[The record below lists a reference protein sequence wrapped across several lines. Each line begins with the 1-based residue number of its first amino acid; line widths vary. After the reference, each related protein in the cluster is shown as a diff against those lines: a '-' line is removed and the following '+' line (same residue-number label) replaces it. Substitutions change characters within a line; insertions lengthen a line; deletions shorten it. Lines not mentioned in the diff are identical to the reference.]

1 MKRLLLSSFFFF
13 AIHSV
18 FAQQQYFIYLESE
31 NGIPFYVRMGDKIY
45 SSSSPGYLIFPNLSD
60 SSYTM
65 FIGVPALGGKEARF
79 QLQVQGNDH
88 GYSIKTGGNELEL
101 TDIETLAAISPIH
114 MPGSAN
120 VTYEPRKDA
129 FSSML
134 AKASSDSSLLMVP
147 VFSKSEPVAEVK
159 KDVIKKKDK
168 EASRV
173 EEKPVNEPVS
183 VQTSQPSTVADISGS
198 STSASVPT
206 IDTTVK
212 HDDSVV
218 IASTSMK
225 QTETVSVTTDNTVA
239 ENKEEP
245 KIQGGVAPGATIS
258 EPASSNGQG
267 QTGEPFERS
276 VIKKYSESSTSE
288 GFGLVYFD
296 KNGDQVDTIRLLIPN
311 PKIIFSQPDT
321 SKKQEVVFMDVKK
334 EAEPVN
340 EGIKEKS
347 PVKDP
352 VAEDD
357 KRNSTDTLL
366 ANQTK
371 EEQVKKEPAKEE
383 RAVGGIIPAKPKCR
397 SQASESDFFKLRKNM
412 ASEESDEMMV
422 EQAMKS
428 FKSKCY
434 TTEQVKYLS
443 SLFLTS
449 AGKYLFFDAAY
460 MHVSDREN
468 FPSLQSEIKDDYYS
482 RRFKALIGE

>member
-1 MKRLLLSSFFFF
+1 
-13 AIHSV
+13 
-18 FAQQQYFIYLESE
+18 
-31 NGIPFYVRMGDKIY
+31 
-45 SSSSPGYLIFPNLSD
+45 
-60 SSYTM
+60 
-65 FIGVPALGGKEARF
+65 
-79 QLQVQGNDH
+79 
-88 GYSIKTGGNELEL
+88 
-101 TDIETLAAISPIH
+101 
-114 MPGSAN
+114 
-120 VTYEPRKDA
+120 
-129 FSSML
+129 
-134 AKASSDSSLLMVP
+134 
-147 VFSKSEPVAEVK
+147 
-159 KDVIKKKDK
+159 
-168 EASRV
+168 
-173 EEKPVNEPVS
+173 
-183 VQTSQPSTVADISGS
+183 
-198 STSASVPT
+198 
-206 IDTTVK
+206 
-212 HDDSVV
+212 
-218 IASTSMK
+218 MK

-321 SKKQEVVFMDVKK
+321 SKKAAVVFMDVKK
-334 EAEPVN
+334 EVEPVN
-340 EGIKEKS
+340 EGTKEKS

-357 KRNSTDTLL
+357 KRNSPDTLL
-366 ANQTK
+366 ANHAK

>member
-1 MKRLLLSSFFFF
+1 MKRLLLSSFFLFL
-13 AIHSV
+13 IHSV

-65 FIGVPALGGKEARF
+65 FIGVPSLGGKEARF

-88 GYSIKTGGNELEL
+88 GYTIKTGGSELGL
-101 TDIETLAAISPIH
+101 TDIETLAAINPIH
-114 MPGSAN
+114 IPGTAN

-134 AKASSDSSLLMVP
+134 SKASNDSSLLMIP
-147 VFSKSEPVAEVK
+147 VFSKAEPVAEVK
-159 KDVIKKKDK
+159 KDVVKKKDTETPK
-168 EASRV
+168 A
-173 EEKPVNEPVS
+173 EEKPVKEPVT
-183 VQTSQPSTVADISGS
+183 VQAPQQSEVANISGS
-198 STSASVPT
+198 STNAAIPSN
-206 IDTTVK
+206 DTTFK
-212 HDDSVV
+212 HSDTLA
-218 IASTSMK
+218 IASTSGK
-225 QTETVSVTTDNTVA
+225 GTETTPVSSEKSVA
-239 ENKEEP
+239 VSKPEEKIETAVSPETP
-245 KIQGGVAPGATIS
+245 KQESAN
-258 EPASSNGQG
+258 SNDQE
-267 QTGEPFERS
+267 QPEEPFERS

-296 KNGDQVDTIRLLIPN
+296 KNGNQVDTIRMLIPN
-311 PKIIFSQPDT
+311 PKIMFNQPDT
-321 SKKQEVVFMDVKK
+321 SKKSAVVFM
-334 EAEPVN
+334 E
-340 EGIKEKS
+340 
-347 PVKDP
+347 
-352 VAEDD
+352 
-357 KRNSTDTLL
+357 
-366 ANQTK
+366 
-371 EEQVKKEPAKEE
+371 VKKEPETVKESGKAEPTINDPIAKNDKAHFSDTLLVDNSNEEKAKKEPKNEE

-397 SQASESDFFKLRKNM
+397 AQASESDFFKLRKNM

>member
-1 MKRLLLSSFFFF
+1 MKRLLLSSFFLFL
-13 AIHSV
+13 IHSV

-31 NGIPFYVRMGDKIY
+31 NAIPFYVRMGDKIY
-45 SSSSPGYLIFPNLSD
+45 SSSSPGYLVFPNLAD

-65 FIGVPALGGKEARF
+65 FIGVPSLGGKEARF
-79 QLQVQGNDH
+79 QFNVQGNDH
-88 GYSIKTGGNELEL
+88 GYTIQTGGNELAL
-101 TDIETLAAISPIH
+101 ADIETLAIISPVH
-114 MPGSAN
+114 MPGTAN

-134 AKASSDSSLLMVP
+134 SKASNDSSLLMVP

-159 KDVIKKKDK
+159 KDVVKKKDK
-168 EASRV
+168 EAPKA
-173 EEKPVNEPVS
+173 EEKPVTEPVS
-183 VQTSQPSTVADISGS
+183 VPPTEQSTVANISGS
-198 STSASVPT
+198 STNTT
-206 IDTTVK
+206 IPSSDGTLIHSDTLAM
-212 HDDSVV
+212 
-218 IASTSMK
+218 ASTSGK
-225 QTETVSVTTDNTVA
+225 GTETSHASADNTIA
-239 ENKEEP
+239 AGKPEEKIETAVTPESP
-245 KIQGGVAPGATIS
+245 KQESG
-258 EPASSNGQG
+258 SSKDQG
-267 QTGEPFERS
+267 QSEEPFERS

-296 KNGDQVDTIRLLIPN
+296 KNGNQTDTIRMLIPN

-321 SKKQEVVFMDVKK
+321 AKKSAVVFMDVKK
-334 EAEPVN
+334 EPEPVKESVKAEP
-340 EGIKEKS
+340 S
-347 PVKDP
+347 TKDP
-352 VAEDD
+352 VTGGS
-357 KRNSTDTLL
+357 KITSTDTLD
-366 ANQTK
+366 NSVKQ
-371 EEQVKKEPAKEE
+371 EQVSKEPVKEE

-397 SQASESDFFKLRKNM
+397 AQASESDFFKLRKNM

-428 FKSKCY
+428 FKSRCF

-468 FPSLQSEIKDDYYS
+468 FPSLRSEIKDDYYS